1 MNMKTGLWAVA
12 ILIGGT
18 FAAGALT
25 LNPGGGLTPVTKH
38 TCTVVSS
45 CSSNLQNITGGRNC
59 ASTGYVY
66 YTDYCSDCGA
76 TLDPGSGGTPVTT
89 CMKIT
94 SCTSCP
100 SGHTLT
106 EKTETSSSCQSLFSY
121 TYKTCCGACSN
132 CTDSAWTRVSG
143 KVGLQKRTTRTCDCG
158 TCKDSGTEYRCAAGY
173 YGLAISAKSTCTR
186 CPSLGTSEAG
196 AQSVTQCYKT
206 SDIDTTGSY
215 TYESP
220 CYYNNM
226 TTVE

>member
-25 LNPGGGLTPVTKH
+25 LNPGGGFQPVDTH

-45 CSSNLQNITGGRNC
+45 CSTNVNNITRGKNC

-66 YTDYCSDCGA
+66 YTDYCSNCGA
-76 TLDPGSGGTPVTT
+76 TTDPDSGGTPVTS

-100 SGHTLT
+100 SGYSLT
-106 EKTETSSSCQSLFSY
+106 EKTGTGGGCQSLFSY

-132 CTDSAWTRVSG
+132 CTDSAWTSVSG
-143 KVGLQKRTTRTCDCG
+143 KTGLQQRTKRTCDCG

-173 YGLAISAKSTCTR
+173 YGLAVSASSTCTR
-186 CPSLGTSEAG
+186 CPSLGNSAAG
-196 AQSVTQCYKT
+196 AQRVQQCYVT
-206 SDIDTTGSY
+206 SGSDTTGSY

-220 CYYNNM
+220 CYYSSL
-226 TTVE
+226 